1 MKPTDEWLEFHRNL
15 VVYICSEVSC
25 DVSTFRLLE
34 IKGNNKMQTHVSAD
48 LAAGED
54 ALSRLPHARP

>member
-1 MKPTDEWLEFHRNL
+1 MGAQ
-15 VVYICSEVSC
+15 VSR

-34 IKGNNKMQTHVSAD
+34 IKENNKMQTHVLAD
-48 LAAGED
+48 FAAGED